1 MPNVMNDQELLNDL
15 LDQEK
20 QIAQL
25 YTVSSTEASCPNMRN
40 ILETNHDECCKD
52 QYDIF
57 DQMRSRGFYQ
67 LEHAPAA
74 TLAQAKQKFQQMSSQ
89 L

>member
-1 MPNVMNDQELLNDL
+1 
-15 LDQEK
+15 
-20 QIAQL
+20 
-25 YTVSSTEASCPNMRN
+25 MRN

-67 LEHAPAA
+67 LENAPAA
-74 TLAQAKQKFQQMSSQ
+74 KLAQAKQKFQQMSSQ